1 MSAFGGLQITN
12 QGKNLQIK
20 AQIGVQLKYTRIAIG
35 DGSLGSGQQI
45 SNLTALINQ
54 VKNLSITK
62 ISVLSTGKADLET
75 VLSNQDV
82 TASFY
87 FREIGIFAQDPD
99 AGEILYC
106 YGNAGS
112 NAELIPAGGGAD
124 VIEKNINIYVLTGN
138 ATNVTA
144 TIDDSLVYA
153 TQEDLSLKVDKVSGK
168 QLSTE
173 DYSTPEKTRLGML
186 KNIITDSTAPSSPV
200 AGDFWYKVI

>member
-82 TASFY
+82 TTSFY